1 MSDAAYRM
9 PRGQSSNR
17 AATQAGWIKTT
28 VLVFV
33 LALVSSAAG
42 LCRAQGQETL
52 SWKFR
57 EGDVLRYTTEQTTML
72 SFKAMGKERKQKRA
86 QGVTYTWSIKGVSP
100 EGVADITQRIERVT
114 MKIEAP
120 PYMAFEYDSNAPATD
135 VPEPFE
141 GEVQQS
147 KAALGGEFSFKMKPS
162 GEIESIKFP
171 DATLKKLREGL
182 SQEGGEREEFS
193 EERLKDSV
201 TQQSPPAFPGGPL
214 EPGKSWASKPTRIV
228 LPLGT
233 IVLERSYT
241 FQGPDPKDP
250 NLMQIT
256 MEGRV
261 SLEPAANVAAK
272 IRAQEGKG
280 TLTFDKQGGRLISS
294 RGTQKTE
301 MVIVAQG
308 QEGDQTTDTT
318 SVMTLVP

>member
-1 MSDAAYRM
+1 MADAAYRL

-17 AATQAGWIKTT
+17 AATQAGSNKIAA
-28 VLVFV
+28 LAFVFV
-33 LALVSSAAG
+33 FVSSALG
-42 LCRAQGQETL
+42 LCEARGQETL

-57 EGDVLRYTTEQTTML
+57 EGDVLKYMTEQTTTL
-72 SFKAMGKERKQKRA
+72 IFKAMGKERKQKRA
-86 QGVTYTWSIKGVSP
+86 QSVTYTWSIKGVTP

-120 PYMAFEYDSNAPATD
+120 PYMAFEYDSNTPASD
-135 VPEPFE
+135 IPEPFE
-141 GEVQQS
+141 GEVQQL
-147 KAALGGEFSFKMKPS
+147 KAVLGAEFAFKMRPS
-162 GEIESIKFP
+162 GEIESVKFP

-182 SQEGGEREEFS
+182 SQEGGERDQFS
-193 EERLKDSV
+193 EQQLKDFV
-201 TQQSPPAFPGGPL
+201 TQQSPPAFPEGPL
-214 EPGKSWASKPTRIV
+214 EPGKSWASKPNRIG

-261 SLEPAANVAAK
+261 SLEPVANVAAK
-272 IRAQEGKG
+272 IRAQDGKG
-280 TLTFDKQGGRLISS
+280 TLTFDKRGGRLISS

-308 QEGDQTTDTT
+308 HEGDQTTDTT
-318 SVMTLVP
+318 SVMTLIP

>member
-9 PRGQSSNR
+9 PCGQWSNR
-17 AATQAGWIKTT
+17 AATQAGWNKVT
-28 VLVFV
+28 VLVF
-33 LALVSSAAG
+33 AFASASGAAG
-42 LCRAQGQETL
+42 LCPVQGQETL
-52 SWKFR
+52 SWRFR

-86 QGVTYTWSIKGVSP
+86 QSVTYTWTIKAVTS

-120 PYMAFEYDSNAPATD
+120 PYMAFEYDSNTPASD
-135 VPEPFE
+135 IPEPFE
-141 GEVQQS
+141 GDVQQS
-147 KAALGGEFSFKMKPS
+147 KAVLGAEFSFKMRPS
-162 GEIESIKFP
+162 GEIESVKFS
-171 DATLKKLREGL
+171 DAMLKKLREAL
-182 SQEGGEREEFS
+182 PRDGGDREDFS
-193 EERLKDSV
+193 EQQLKDSV
-201 TQQSPPAFPGGPL
+201 TQQSPPAFPEGPL
-214 EPGKSWASKPTRIV
+214 EPGKSWASKPTRIA

-233 IVLERSYT
+233 IILDRSYT
-241 FQGPDPKDP
+241 FQGSDPKDP
-250 NLMQIT
+250 NLLQIT

-261 SLEPAANVAAK
+261 NLEPAANVAAK

-280 TLTFDKQGGRLISS
+280 TLTFDKRSGRLISS

-318 SVMTLVP
+318 SIMTLVP